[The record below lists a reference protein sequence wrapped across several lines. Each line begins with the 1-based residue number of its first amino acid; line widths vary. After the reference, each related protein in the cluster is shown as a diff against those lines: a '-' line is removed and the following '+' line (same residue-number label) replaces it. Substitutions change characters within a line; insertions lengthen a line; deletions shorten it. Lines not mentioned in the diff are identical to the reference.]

1 MESDHIAK
9 RAYQFNVCLLYTSHG
24 ARALILDPKS
34 ERGKWKEMLPE
45 LSDEINIINLTSDEV
60 NKGML
65 DPYVIM
71 QNKKDAESLAMD
83 ILTFLTGDS
92 INNGKRSPLLRDA
105 VKAVTDVYKRQ
116 AQRKLRAGR
125 GRKCDR

>member
-1 MESDHIAK
+1 MPLLWHLPERLAVVNQCLQNNII
-9 RAYQFNVCLLYTSHG
+9 YQEVLHG

-45 LSDEINIINLTSDEV
+45 LSDEINIINLTSDEG

-71 QNKKDAESLAMD
+71 QNKKDADSLAMD
-83 ILTFLTGDS
+83 ILTF
-92 INNGKRSPLLRDA
+92 
-105 VKAVTDVYKRQ
+105 
-116 AQRKLRAGR
+116 
-125 GRKCDR
+125 